1 MQIVF
6 SCPPLLRKKLDF
18 YIKKSIL
25 WYHRRNISLIDNE
38 LDKFMNPDLGTS
50 PLYITSKP
58 EENSSNIGGH
68 VIVLIAINTDATGD
82 GIVTY
87 LDPFAKTRNGSN
99 RRYVKYSLLLDSM
112 AESGTTLID
121 GRNRVNYYDAFSI
134 GLK

>member
-1 MQIVF
+1 
-6 SCPPLLRKKLDF
+6 
-18 YIKKSIL
+18 
-25 WYHRRNISLIDNE
+25 
-38 LDKFMNPDLGTS
+38 MNPDLGTS

-82 GIVTY
+82 GVVTY
-87 LDPFAKTRNGSN
+87 LDPLAKTRSGSN

-134 GLK
+134 GLN